1 MTNGLVLLRDAAK
14 GHLRVGGAGGESSWH
29 FRGAMVEQMEIFK
42 GADPIQSLQETT
54 MPL

>member
-14 GHLRVGGAGGESSWH
+14 GHLRVGATGGKLSWH

-42 GADPIQSLQETT
+42 GADPIQPLQETT